1 MTAGNPA
8 RSRRRQP
15 RQELTLVLL
24 LGAAGAGLV
33 LLVMRQGW
41 AHVDTAAP
49 SPLPASVTTV
59 SGQAL
64 VPAAGAL
71 ALAALAGLAA
81 VLATRRALR
90 RIAGVMLAGFGA
102 GIAVAVGTGISAAD
116 VLAAA
121 SAGVGAQAGSGAGA
135 GSTTGSSAA
144 AGTPLSGFP
153 GHVVFVSFPWRGAAL
168 AGALA
173 VIAAGALVIWRAERL
188 PVMSGRFD
196 RPGGPA
202 GRPSAVPAGDRGDR
216 NGDSAAIWESLSRGE
231 DPTGGD

>member
-1 MTAGNPA
+1 MAGERGGARQQAGLCWRRPAGTSAGIREAMGGPQMTAGNPA

-33 LLVMRQGW
+33 LLGMRQGW
-41 AHVDTAAP
+41 AHVAPPAP

-121 SAGVGAQAGSGAGA
+121 SAGVGAPARSGAGG
-135 GSTTGSSAA
+135 GSD
-144 AGTPLSGFP
+144 
-153 GHVVFVSFPWRGAAL
+153 HR
-168 AGALA
+168 
-173 VIAAGALVIWRAERL
+173 RL
-188 PVMSGRFD
+188 PR
-196 RPGGPA
+196 GGE
-202 GRPSAVPAGDRGDR
+202 
-216 NGDSAAIWESLSRGE
+216 AAS
-231 DPTGGD
+231 

>member
-64 VPAAGAL
+64 VAAAGAL
-71 ALAALAGLAA
+71 ALAPLAGLAA
-81 VLATRRALR
+81 VPATPPALR
-90 RIAGVMLAGFGA
+90 P
-102 GIAVAVGTGISAAD
+102 IS
-116 VLAAA
+116 
-121 SAGVGAQAGSGAGA
+121 
-135 GSTTGSSAA
+135 
-144 AGTPLSGFP
+144 
-153 GHVVFVSFPWRGAAL
+153 RG
-168 AGALA
+168 
-173 VIAAGALVIWRAERL
+173 
-188 PVMSGRFD
+188 M
-196 RPGGPA
+196 PA
-202 GRPSAVPAGDRGDR
+202 GLRA
-216 NGDSAAIWESLSRGE
+216 
-231 DPTGGD
+231 